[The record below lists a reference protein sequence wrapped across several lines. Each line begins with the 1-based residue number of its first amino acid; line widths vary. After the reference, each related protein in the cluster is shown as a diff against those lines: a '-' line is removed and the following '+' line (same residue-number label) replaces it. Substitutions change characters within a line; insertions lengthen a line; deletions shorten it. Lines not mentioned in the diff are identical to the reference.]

1 MGVLPVKD
9 PDWRAAVQPDGAT
22 DLRMSKL
29 GRTIDGPMLSPFH
42 ELFFW
47 KDSKSNVAEVICHSA
62 VLKFTDGLSN
72 RWVRT
77 FLVALA

>member
-1 MGVLPVKD
+1 M
-9 PDWRAAVQPDGAT
+9 RADGAT

-29 GRTIDGPMLSPFH
+29 GRTIDELMLSPFH
-42 ELFFW
+42 ELFFG
-47 KDSKSNVAEVICHSA
+47 KDSKSNFAEVICQSA

-72 RWVRT
+72 QWAGT